1 MNSEVMV
8 DLRKYDLADR
18 LKVDMISVDS
28 LLNELETAL
37 DEIEHL
43 KQIIEELS
51 MCEEEKQERAYNQS
65 VDDYIDDYRMGII

>member
-28 LLNELETAL
+28 LLSELESAFE
-37 DEIEHL
+37 EIDKL
-43 KQIIEELS
+43 KKIIEDLS
-51 MCEEEKQERAYNQS
+51 MSEEEKQERAYNQK
-65 VDDYIDDYRMGII
+65 VDDYINDYRMGII